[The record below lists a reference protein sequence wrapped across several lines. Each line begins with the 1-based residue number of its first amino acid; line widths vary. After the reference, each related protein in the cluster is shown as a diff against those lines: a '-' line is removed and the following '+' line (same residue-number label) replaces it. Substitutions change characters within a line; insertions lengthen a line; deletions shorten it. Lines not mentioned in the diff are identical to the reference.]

1 MCEFVKNRLNQLKN
15 ENSSM
20 SKNLQNCIARLPND
34 KDIVEDITY
43 REYQLRIEDIRT
55 KAMDYQKKYGIS

>member
-1 MCEFVKNRLNQLKN
+1 
-15 ENSSM
+15 M